1 MSALDGLRRARADE
15 AEKVAA
21 FQRVAYAKNNEI
33 LGVPS
38 VPILADYAQV
48 LADYEVW
55 VADDGDG
62 YAGVLILELQPDDLL
77 IWSIATAASAR
88 QRGLGKQMLA
98 ASEERARAH
107 GRTRMTLYTGEPL
120 KGNIAWYQRHGYVI
134 QGTEVRP
141 ERRIVHMAKKLGS
154 RPASG

>member
-1 MSALDGLRRARADE
+1 MTKSDQMDIFKGLRRARADE

-21 FQRVAYAKNNEI
+21 FQRDAYAKNNEI

-38 VPILADYAQV
+38 VPLLADYAQV
-48 LADYEVW
+48 LRDYEVW
-55 VADDGDG
+55 VADDGDAL
-62 YAGVLILELQPDDLL
+62 AGVLVLELRPDDLL
-77 IWSIATAASAR
+77 IWSVATAPSAR
-88 QRGLGKQMLA
+88 QRGLGHQMLA

-134 QGTEVRP
+134 EHTEVRP
-141 ERRIVHMAKKLGS
+141 QRRIVHMAKMLG
-154 RPASG
+154 

>member
-38 VPILADYAQV
+38 VPLLADYAQV

-55 VADDGDG
+55 VADDNDS
-62 YAGVLILELQPDDLL
+62 YAGVLILELEPDGLL
-77 IWSIATAASAR
+77 IWSIATAANAR
-88 QRGLGKQMLA
+88 QRGLGRQMLA

-107 GRTRMTLYTGEPL
+107 GRARMTLYTGEPL
-120 KGNIAWYQRHGYVI
+120 KANIAWYQRHGYVI

-141 ERRIVHMAKKLGS
+141 ERSIVHMAKELG
-154 RPASG
+154 